1 MAPPSEA
8 DESPLVLPADD
19 EPVRFEEHIKPLFRQ
34 RDRQSMKFA
43 FDLWAYEDVS
53 GNAAAILERVRNAT
67 MPCDGAWPLEK
78 VETFERWTTAGM
90 SK

>member
-1 MAPPSEA
+1 
-8 DESPLVLPADD
+8 
-19 EPVRFEEHIKPLFRQ
+19 
-34 RDRQSMKFA
+34 MKFA

>member
-1 MAPPSEA
+1 MAC
-8 DESPLVLPADD
+8 LPAGQHRHRSSTTGK
-19 EPVRFEEHIKPLFRQ
+19 VRRLPSQPHTQLLGI
-34 RDRQSMKFA
+34 A
-43 FDLWAYEDVS
+43 HLWAYEDVS